1 MDVRA
6 RVMTWDAALRRGDWD
21 EARAQLAD
29 GATFAG
35 PDGPRSGSADEIVD
49 LMRSFKGTVPD
60 VELLQLDV
68 RGDRALA
75 HLRQPAWDAEWYQ
88 VLIILDDRIVDLTD
102 YDTLAEAEAAAPP
115 V

>member
-1 MDVRA
+1 
-6 RVMTWDAALRRGDWD
+6 MTWDAALRRGDWD

-29 GATFAG
+29 TATFAG
-35 PDGPRSGSADEIVD
+35 PDGSRCGSADEIVA

-60 VELLQLDV
+60 VELLRLDM
-68 RGDRALA
+68 RGERALA

-88 VLIILDDRIVDLTD
+88 VLTVLEDRIVDLTD
-102 YDTLAEAEAAAPP
+102 YDSLEEAGAAAPS